1 MAKENLS
8 IPRGTRD
15 FGPQQM
21 RVRNFIFSTI
31 RSVFELYGFAPL
43 ETPAMENKKTLTG
56 RYGDEGEKLIYNV
69 VNAQDSTFNLAAE
82 LRSAIQDVKFL
93 GNEKE
98 YFSKVNPLITELN
111 SISKEEKLALRYDLT
126 VPLARYVVMN
136 WNKIAMPFKRYQMQP
151 VWRADR
157 PSFGRYREFYQ
168 CDADVVGTKSLLCEV
183 EIMQMMVAVMQK
195 LGIDDFMIKINH
207 RKILAGLAAFCG
219 APGREAEMSVSL
231 DKLDKV
237 DWSVVE
243 EELLRKEFSSSF
255 VSKLKDLLT
264 GIVSFE
270 STTYSQTEAELQ
282 ADEQAKKGFADLNEI
297 AAALQAFPEVGKHLR
312 FDLTLARGLSYY
324 TGPIFEIVP
333 QGVKVGSISG
343 GGRYDE
349 LTSVFGMDGIAG
361 VGFSFGIDR
370 IYDLLIEKGKLESM
384 APSATQV
391 LIVQFNKSDLPH
403 YLKLASD
410 FRAAGIATEIYPD
423 EAKLKKQFA
432 YADSK
437 QIPWVVV
444 LGEDELKENKLMLKQ
459 LSKGTQDKL
468 NFDEAV
474 FRINS

>member
-1 MAKENLS
+1 MGKENVS

-15 FGPQQM
+15 FGPQEM
-21 RVRNFIFSTI
+21 RVRNLIFSSI

-43 ETPAMENKKTLTG
+43 ETPAMENLSVLTG
-56 RYGDEGEKLIYNV
+56 KYGDEGDQLI
-69 VNAQDSTFNLAAE
+69 FK
-82 LRSAIQDVKFL
+82 I
-93 GNEKE
+93 
-98 YFSKVNPLITELN
+98 LN
-111 SISKEEKLALRYDLT
+111 SGNFLEKVTPADLEAGYKHTTGKVSEKALRYDLT

-195 LGIDDFMIKINH
+195 LGIDDFLIKINH
-207 RKILAGLAAFCG
+207 RKILAGLAAYCG
-219 APGREAEMSVSL
+219 APGQEAEMSVSL

-237 DWSVVE
+237 DWSVVV
-243 EELLRKEFSSSF
+243 EELLKKGFSEHFIDQLKE
-255 VSKLKDLLT
+255 LLT
-264 GIVSFE
+264 GTISFGSAGFEKVAAQLE
-270 STTYSQTEAELQ
+270 SN
-282 ADEQAKKGFADLNEI
+282 EQARQGFSDLLEI
-297 AAALQAFPEVGKHLR
+297 TSVLKDYPEVTRHLR
-312 FDLTLARGLSYY
+312 FDITLARGLSYY

-349 LTSVFGMDGIAG
+349 LTSVFGLDGIAG

-370 IYDLLIEKGKLESM
+370 IYDLLIEKGKLTSM

-391 LIVQFNKSDLPH
+391 LIVQFNKSDLPK
-403 YLKLASD
+403 YLQLAAQ
-410 FRAAGIATEIYPD
+410 FRSEGIATEIYPE
-423 EAKLKKQFA
+423 EAKLKKQFG

-437 QIPWVVV
+437 QIPWVAV
-444 LGEDELKENKLMLKQ
+444 LGEDELKENKLTLKQ
-459 LSKGTQDKL
+459 LSTGKQFKIT
-468 NFDEAV
+468 FEEALQLLG
-474 FRINS
+474 